1 MKKTFSFLVAL
12 TMLLSTFIQS
22 ISVNAA
28 FSDVAEDSRYKTAIN
43 TLTTLKVINGYED
56 GTFKPDQS
64 ITRAEF
70 TKLIVYMLGYGHFS
84 APITQFNDVAD
95 THWANANIKTA
106 YDLGIVNGF
115 DEVTFKPDA
124 PVTYEQALKMVVC
137 TLGYQ
142 TFAEGKGGYPLGYRD
157 QASSL
162 KLTDGISGVG
172 YEENATRGVVAQV
185 MYNALEV
192 KMYEQVG
199 LEWEIT
205 EKNIL
210 NDYLK
215 VYQLKGTVVGVEDST
230 TAACT
235 ETLYDG
241 QMAIEDSKTGN
252 LFVMD
257 FTEYTN
263 DMTVL
268 TKLLGQTVVSYYRAD
283 LDSSDKWLVDIDS
296 ESVKNDEITV
306 SSYELGSYSNRTLK
320 YLPEKSPREKSVK
333 FDKDDFS
340 VRYNGQAV
348 TEDVELGGTYYTPEE
363 ALSEWLDADSEYKI
377 YGTARLVD
385 NGADGSFNVIDI
397 YDYETIIAVKAP
409 STADYKITDKVNA
422 TRTLTLDPNS
432 NQYKYTITKN
442 GNKVETT
449 SIATNDVINYA
460 TSLNADNTV
469 ITAYVTPA
477 SSGSVKGTITSIS
490 TADADNATIS
500 IDNTEYNV
508 SEGFLEYI
516 ANKEQKTLTTGITIT
531 AYKDMFGTLQWGTV
545 ASSDNYYPYAYVID
559 VASEGEDQ
567 YLKLFAPSNTSIK
580 SLTGT
585 TAYKVKTFG
594 IASNVKLNGSRSNPD
609 AVISELKQTAEYAN
623 PDNEI
628 SGVTVKG
635 DTYTQLIR
643 VGFNGS
649 GDISEVITLANDGE
663 ALIEGEK
670 NLDSSKIALYKGI
683 NPESKYY
690 VTNSAIKESS
700 SGSQLYS
707 IKTSTPLFV
716 IPADRTDTESYAIKN
731 AVSTTSMSNPSSHY
745 VEAYDLNDSKQP
757 NCLIVYATNFKSGT
771 QITYATIHRLVDEI
785 KEEYDSEEDSV
796 VNKLYSFNST
806 TSVSSS
812 RIDDKAS
819 SKFDDVEMGDIV
831 LVGLNGDN
839 ELNDVRVVLDFDD
852 IKEVLKGEI
861 DSETEEKYNWEA
873 TQEQTEDNY
882 WQLYKFDWRYPKAN
896 ASAGDNYWMTGGNT
910 TGIHSRAAIFNV
922 MQVIE
927 DEKKF
932 FLMPN
937 GFKEDGTYDEDKYFE
952 VKYSDSTKIVRYD
965 SVEDE
970 FTQYA
975 DDGTT
980 ALTAADI
987 KDALIYGENCSKIMV
1002 TYISSS
1008 TSSTAVPTAKFIV
1021 IYQ

>member
-28 FSDVAEDSRYKTAIN
+28 FSDVAEDNRYRTAIN

-56 GTFKPDQS
+56 GTFKPEQS

-84 APITQFNDVAD
+84 TPITQFNDVPQ

-106 YDLGIVNGF
+106 YDLGIINGF
-115 DEVTFKPDA
+115 DETTFKPDD

-142 TFAEGKGGYPLGYRD
+142 TFAEGKGGYPLGYRE

-162 KLTDGISGVG
+162 KLTKDVANVG
-172 YEENATRGVVAQV
+172 YEENATRGVVAQI

-192 KMYEQVG
+192 QMYEQVG
-199 LEWEIT
+199 IEWEIT

-235 ETLYDG
+235 ETLYEG
-241 QMAIEDSKTGN
+241 QMAIEDSRSGD
-252 LFVMD
+252 LYIID
-257 FTEYTN
+257 YTEYTDN
-263 DMTVL
+263 MTTL
-268 TKLLGQTVVSYYRAD
+268 TKLLGQTVVAYYRAD

-296 ESVKNDEITV
+296 DSVKNDEITI
-306 SSYELGSYSNRTLK
+306 SSYELDSYSSYTLK
-320 YLPEKSPREKSVK
+320 YMPEDSPRVKSVK

-348 TEDVELGGTYYTPEE
+348 TDEVELGGNTYTPEE
-363 ALSEWLDADSEYKI
+363 ALEEWLDADSEYKI

-385 NGADGSFNVIDI
+385 NGADGSYNVIDI
-397 YDYETIIAVKAP
+397 YDYETIVAVKAP
-409 STADYKITDKVNA
+409 STADYIITDKVNA

-460 TSLNADNTV
+460 TSLNPDNTV

-477 SSGSVKGTITSIS
+477 SSGNVKGTITSLS
-490 TADADNATIS
+490 TANASDATIS
-500 IDNTEYNV
+500 IDNTEYHV
-508 SEGFLEYI
+508 SEGFLEYM
-516 ANKEQKTLTTGITIT
+516 ANKEQKTLTTGLTIT

-567 YLKLFAPSNTSIK
+567 YLKLFAPSNTSLK
-580 SLTGT
+580 SFTGT
-585 TAYKVKTFG
+585 TTYKVKTFG

-609 AVISELKQTAEYAN
+609 AVVSKLAETAQYAN
-623 PDNEI
+623 PDNNI

-649 GDISEVITLANDGE
+649 GDISDVITLAMDGS
-663 ALIEGEK
+663 ALAEGEK
-670 NLDSSKIALYKGI
+670 NLDSSKLALYKGI
-683 NPESKYY
+683 NPENKYY
-690 VTNSAIKESS
+690 VTTSAIKESS

-716 IPADRTDTESYAIKN
+716 IPADRTDTESYSLKN
-731 AVSTTSMSNPSSHY
+731 AISSSAMVNQSSHY
-745 VEAYDLNDSKQP
+745 VEAYDLNDSRYP
-757 NCLIVYATNFKSGT
+757 NCLVVYGTSFKSGT
-771 QITYATIHRLVDEI
+771 QITYATTHRLVDEI
-785 KEEYDSEEDSV
+785 KEEYDAEEDSV
-796 VNKLYSFNST
+796 VSKLYSFNSA
-806 TSVSSS
+806 TSVSNATIESKSS
-812 RIDDKAS
+812 SI
-819 SKFDDVEMGDIV
+819 FDDVEMGDIV

-839 ELNDVRVVLDFDD
+839 ELNDVRVVLDYGD
-852 IKEVLKGEI
+852 IKSVLAGEV
-861 DSETEEKYNWEA
+861 DSETGEKYNWEA
-873 TQEQTEDNY
+873 TQEQTADNFY
-882 WQLYKFDWRYPKAN
+882 QLYKFDWRYPKSN
-896 ASAGDNYWMTGGNT
+896 ASAGDDFWKEGGNAT
-910 TGIHSRAAIFNV
+910 NIYSRAALFNV
-922 MQVIE
+922 MQVLE

-937 GFKEDGTYDEDKYFE
+937 GFKEDGTYDESKYFE
-952 VKYSDSTKIVRYD
+952 VRFADSTKIVRYD

-975 DDGTT
+975 GDGTT

-987 KDALIYGENCSKIMV
+987 KDAVTYGENCSKIMV

-1008 TSSTAVPTAKFIV
+1008 TSSTTVPTAKFIV